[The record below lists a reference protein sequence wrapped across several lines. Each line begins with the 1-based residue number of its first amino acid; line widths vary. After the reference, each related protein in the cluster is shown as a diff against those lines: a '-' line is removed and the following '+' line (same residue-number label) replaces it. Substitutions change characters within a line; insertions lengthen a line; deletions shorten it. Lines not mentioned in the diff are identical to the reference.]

1 LLGKV
6 RVERAKEFICQ
17 DGKSESSAK
26 VEELAYGEKIAEALT
41 SCEAYLDKSIA
52 ALKSACEE
60 LDSWTWHAAAELEYA
75 LFLFSLRNADEDVTL
90 KWRAESPEGSRSP
103 AELLNTVQ
111 NLVVHS
117 RESAASGSWLQA
129 RKYAYAAR
137 NVLLRIQREY
147 ARKKMGSSVKK

>member
-1 LLGKV
+1 MGKV

-17 DGKSESSAK
+17 DGKSEASAK
-26 VEELAYGEKIAEALT
+26 VEELAYGEKIAKALI

-103 AELLNTVQ
+103 AELLNIVQ

-147 ARKKMGSSVKK
+147 ARKKMGSPVKR

>member
-1 LLGKV
+1 LGKV
-6 RVERAKEFICQ
+6 RAEKTKEFMCP
-17 DGKSESSAK
+17 DGNSEASAK
-26 VEELAYGEKIAEALT
+26 VEGLAYGEKIAKALI

-147 ARKKMGSSVKK
+147 ARKKMGSSVKR